1 MAERFSLKVGG
12 RRGRP
17 GRWRVATRVAVPTPL
32 LTRAVPLLQRGV
44 PACRR
49 W

>member
-17 GRWRVATRVAVPTPL
+17 GHWRVATRVAVPTPL